1 MINYIDSL
9 ESISPQMLS
18 GFFEGW
24 PKKPSPSRHYEILS
38 NSAEIVLAVDF
49 ENRRVVGFINAI
61 SDGILSAY
69 IPLLEVLPEY
79 RGNGIGLNLVK
90 KMMAKLSDLYM
101 VDLVCDRELEK
112 FYGLLG
118 FKLYHAMIYRNFKR
132 QDGSSPDKS

>member
-9 ESISPQMLS
+9 ETISPQMLS

-101 VDLVCDRELEK
+101 VDLVCDRELSVPISQP
-112 FYGLLG
+112 L
-118 FKLYHAMIYRNFKR
+118 
-132 QDGSSPDKS
+132 